1 MRGLMAAVIGM
12 GILIVVG
19 VTVLVVVMVQRM
31 SAPPT
36 VNASAVDIMPGATS
50 VTLADEPAGTRI
62 AGCRAGGRPDGGA
75 AGRRWAGPRGG
86 GRCADRAR
94 AGADGVGTMSKAP
107 KKADLPSKIC
117 AACGRPI
124 HLAQEVEVEL
134 GRGAVLLGCVPERE
148 PARRRAT
155 RWRASTLDLR
165 IGLP

>member
-62 AGCRAGGRPDGGA
+62 AGVALAGDRMAVQLAGGGPDRVVVVDA
-75 AGRRWAGPRGG
+75 RTGRVL
-86 GRCADRAR
+86 AR
-94 AGADGVGTMSKAP
+94 TG
-107 KKADLPSKIC
+107 
-117 AACGRPI
+117 
-124 HLAQEVEVEL
+124 LA
-134 GRGAVLLGCVPERE
+134 R
-148 PARRRAT
+148 
-155 RWRASTLDLR
+155 
-165 IGLP
+165 